1 MEERCGSCTRCLE
14 ACPTRAIPEA
24 RVVDAR
30 RCISYLTIEHDGPV
44 EASLRESIGSWFL
57 GCDVCQ
63 DVCPFNRTHA
73 TPGLLARDLAPHPR
87 WSEHDAGSVLSMSEE
102 AFDAFS
108 LGSPV
113 RRPGRE
119 GAARNAA
126 YVLGNRGDRR
136 HLPVLREASTRDA
149 SEVVRD
155 AARWAIARIERRD
168 DG

>member
-1 MEERCGSCTRCLE
+1 
-14 ACPTRAIPEA
+14 
-24 RVVDAR
+24 
-30 RCISYLTIEHDGPV
+30 
-44 EASLRESIGSWFL
+44 
-57 GCDVCQ
+57 
-63 DVCPFNRTHA
+63 
-73 TPGLLARDLAPHPR
+73 
-87 WSEHDAGSVLSMSEE
+87 
-102 AFDAFS
+102 
-108 LGSPV
+108 V